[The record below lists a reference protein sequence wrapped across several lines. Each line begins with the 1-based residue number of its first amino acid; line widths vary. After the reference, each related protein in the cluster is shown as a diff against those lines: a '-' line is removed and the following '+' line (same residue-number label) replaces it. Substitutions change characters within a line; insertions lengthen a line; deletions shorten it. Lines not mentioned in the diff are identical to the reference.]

1 MRNGGDPTV
10 LREGLLQRA
19 TLFLVS
25 EFGSALIVVSALLT
39 GCASLPETLDAGP
52 VNIDFELVG
61 RVAVRHGREGMNGRV
76 VWRHG
81 PDFDEML
88 ITSVLGQGIASIT
101 RRRGSVELVTAD
113 RSEYRATEAE
123 ALTERILGWRLP
135 LAGLPDWVQGRADP
149 AYPAKLARDARS
161 RLRELEQNGWWIQYQ
176 EYEGARPL
184 MLRMSRDNLE
194 IRLIVDEWTA
204 PQ

>member
-1 MRNGGDPTV
+1 MHDGGDPTV

-19 TLFLVS
+19 TPSLAYGFGYALV
-25 EFGSALIVVSALLT
+25 VVSALLT
-39 GCASLPETLDAGP
+39 GCASLPDTLDAGP
-52 VNIDFELVG
+52 VKNGFELVG
-61 RVAVRHGREGMNGRV
+61 RVAVRYGREGMNGRI

-81 PDFDEML
+81 SNFDEML
-88 ITSVLGQGIASIT
+88 ITSVLGQGIARIT

-113 RSEYRATEAE
+113 QSRYKASEAE
-123 ALTERILGWRLP
+123 SLTERILGWRLP

-149 AYPAKLARDARS
+149 AYPARVARDARS
-161 RLRELEQNGWWIQYQ
+161 RLRELEQNGWGIEYQ

-184 MLRMSRDNLE
+184 MLRMSRDNIE